1 MYAGDRLKSKLGG
14 FLKIAVLL
22 FMVYVIVHIAI
33 MLVNRVEASDS
44 ESYMTA
50 TDVDEDSATCNNDTL
65 NQAGIKVPV
74 KCKKK

>member
-22 FMVYVIVHIAI
+22 FMVYVIAHIAF
-33 MLVNRVEASDS
+33 MLVNRVEATDG
-44 ESYMTA
+44 ESHMTT
-50 TDVDEDSATCNNDTL
+50 TDVDEDSAACNNDTL
-65 NQAGIKVPV
+65 NKAGIKVPV